1 MNVPKTK
8 AVVGCALLFY
18 SVIIILS
25 YNRLRQP
32 SHNGVIIF
40 YDGASEFLSFDLQ
53 KKKKFSKH
61 WRFYVLG
68 SSLIWRFRILNICF
82 DFLFLPVE
90 NNNKYSIFKIR
101 HLQNDE
107 LPRTLSVEIRHFAT
121 PKRIWPH
128 CASAPLI
135 SA

>member
-61 WRFYVLG
+61 
-68 SSLIWRFRILNICF
+68 
-82 DFLFLPVE
+82 
-90 NNNKYSIFKIR
+90 
-101 HLQNDE
+101 
-107 LPRTLSVEIRHFAT
+107 
-121 PKRIWPH
+121 
-128 CASAPLI
+128 
-135 SA
+135 